1 MIDADTLAELKDW
14 VRAGRRQA
22 EIQLGNPLSP
32 DYENIHVFDADLNE
46 GQDVQSV
53 AEINLIARKR
63 RKIEGL
69 KKRIEKLELEIWQY
83 ETGGETGE
91 HLPEVDRG

>member
-53 AEINLIARKR
+53 AEINLIARKK

-69 KKRIEKLELEIWQY
+69 KKRIERLELEIWEY
-83 ETGGETGE
+83 ETGGEKGE
-91 HLPEVDRG
+91 HLPEVNRG

>member
-14 VRAGRRQA
+14 VKGGRRQA

-46 GQDVQSV
+46 GQDVRSV

-69 KKRIEKLELEIWQY
+69 KKRIEKLELANYNPFSMIDFA
-83 ETGGETGE
+83 GKVCGMG
-91 HLPEVDRG
+91 R

>member
-1 MIDADTLAELKDW
+1 MIDAATLAELKDW
-14 VRAGRRQA
+14 VKGGRRQA

-69 KKRIEKLELEIWQY
+69 KKRIEKLELEIWEY
-83 ETGGETGE
+83 ETGGEKSEG
-91 HLPEVDRG
+91 D

>member
-1 MIDADTLAELKDW
+1 MIDADTIAELKDW

-63 RKIEGL
+63 MKIEGL
-69 KKRIEKLELEIWQY
+69 KKRIEKLELEIWEY
-83 ETGGETGE
+83 ETGGETE
-91 HLPEVDRG
+91 C